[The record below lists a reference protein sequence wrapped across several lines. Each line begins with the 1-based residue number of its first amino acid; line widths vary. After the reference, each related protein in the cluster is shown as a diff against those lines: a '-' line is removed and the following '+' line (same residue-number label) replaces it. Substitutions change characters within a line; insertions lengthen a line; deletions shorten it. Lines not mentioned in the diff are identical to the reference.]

1 MRKTVSKRIVF
12 GACVLAFSGLV
23 AAFFPS
29 CSSDSDSSDYQC
41 ATCHDTPDALAAND
55 AAVKGIYKGVVIGS
69 SGTLYI
75 DIQNDSNTVTATM
88 VIDGDTINLV
98 STVEVVE
105 GEPYLAPFTGTYN
118 GQPVSVTF
126 SVQPG
131 GANPTVVTSDIPGH
145 PNADFVVVKENS
157 DSLVEAFEGSY
168 NDSDGE
174 TGTFNILMARGT
186 INAWGGIS
194 RDNATGETDDIS
206 GTVNQNNQ
214 LILDG
219 VVVATVNGDELTGSF
234 PDSDLSTVTVE
245 GFRTL

>member
-1 MRKTVSKRIVF
+1 MRTIISRKIAF
-12 GACVLAFSGLV
+12 GACALALSGAV

-29 CSSDSDSSDYQC
+29 CSSDSDSSDYTC
-41 ATCHDTPDALAAND
+41 STCHDSPDALPAND
-55 AAVKGIYKGVVIGS
+55 ASSKGIYKGIVIGS
-69 SGTLYI
+69 SGTLYV

-126 SVQPG
+126 SVAPDG
-131 GANPTVVTSDIPGH
+131 SNPMVVTSDIPGH

-157 DSLVEAFEGSY
+157 NSLIEAFEGNY

-194 RDNATGETDDIS
+194 RDSETGETDDVS
-206 GTVNQNNQ
+206 GVVNQENE
-214 LILDG
+214 LIMDG

-234 PDSDLSTVTVE
+234 PDSDLSTVTVQ